1 MIFIRQVPNI
11 EDPIDLWGQPDVSS
25 LGRLHRHGDDRRGG
39 GGGGCRLGEKPR
51 PGRGLPGC
59 APPLA
64 AAAGVPDAIPY
75 ANNPGNSFLQSM
87 SCTLRFSKKHM
98 SESYVACLSTPSS
111 ALLQPLR
118 DFGDAWPAG
127 PSVGAPGRGDCALPP
142 PALLSGPV
150 PESPSNRGSQVQP
163 SLGSLFGR
171 HLSRRREDTVTQY
184 E

>member
-1 MIFIRQVPNI
+1 MAGKGPAGPRAAA
-11 EDPIDLWGQPDVSS
+11 
-25 LGRLHRHGDDRRGG
+25 RRCRGG
-39 GGGGCRLGEKPR
+39 
-51 PGRGLPGC
+51 
-59 APPLA
+59 
-64 AAAGVPDAIPY
+64 PDAIPY

-87 SCTLRFSKKHM
+87 SRTLRFSKKRM
-98 SESYVACLSTPSS
+98 RESYVACLSIPSS